1 MLTIIL
7 PTYNER
13 DNIEASVNRIVQSG
27 IDAHILIIDDNSPD
41 GTWKIA
47 KKIKKYNKNVSVVR
61 RDFERGLGSA
71 IKLGLTTSDGIIG
84 VMDADLSHDP
94 SILPHIAKKFEEG
107 ADFVIGSRY
116 IHGGGVDE
124 WGFYRRVISKIATF
138 MVRPITHVKDPLS
151 GYFFVKKSVVN
162 SLEINPESC
171 KICLDILVRGN
182 YKKVCEIPYLFVNRR
197 FGKSKILNSSQIL
210 KYMKYVVYLYYF
222 RLKKCIS

>member
-1 MLTIIL
+1 
-7 PTYNER
+7 
-13 DNIEASVNRIVQSG
+13 
-27 IDAHILIIDDNSPD
+27 
-41 GTWKIA
+41 
-47 KKIKKYNKNVSVVR
+47 
-61 RDFERGLGSA
+61 
-71 IKLGLTTSDGIIG
+71 
-84 VMDADLSHDP
+84 
-94 SILPHIAKKFEEG
+94 
-107 ADFVIGSRY
+107 
-116 IHGGGVDE
+116 
-124 WGFYRRVISKIATF
+124 